1 MILIISSVFPPE
13 PIVSASI
20 AFDLASKLSEK
31 YEIKV
36 LTPRPSRPFGFYFK
50 ETPNKCN
57 YTFEQIILNSF
68 TFPQSRILGRM
79 RESYSFGR
87 HAIRYIKK
95 NNERIRCIYLNT
107 FPLLAQYLIV
117 KASKKYGIPAVIHI
131 QDIYP
136 ESLTNKLPFFKKL
149 IWKILL
155 PIDKF
160 SLKNA
165 TRIVVISEIMSDVYT
180 KTRGIEKEKMDIIFN
195 WQNEEEFINY
205 KNSEA
210 NNYNKLQN
218 NKPFTFMYL
227 GNIGPVA
234 KVEFVIQS
242 FHRAK
247 LQTSVLIIAG
257 SGSKKE
263 DCINLANSLENHHIS
278 FMEVPLGK
286 VPEIQNTADVM
297 VLPLIKGAALSSIP
311 SKLPAYMFS
320 AKPIIACVD
329 ENSDTARVIKTAN
342 CGWIVAPE
350 NIDALADT
358 MTYVSQLSH
367 KHLQQLGNNGFNYA
381 LQFFSRNN
389 NLARLTNIIEETTL
403 KQKKYNHPNKT
414 INHVRQ

>member
-13 PIVSASI
+13 PIVSATI
-20 AFDLASKLSEK
+20 AFDLANKLSEK
-31 YEIKV
+31 YEVKV
-36 LTPRPSRPFGFYFK
+36 LTPRPTRPYGFSFK
-50 ETPNKCN
+50 ETHDKFN
-57 YTFEQIILNSF
+57 YKFEQIILNSY

-79 RESYSFGR
+79 RESFSFGR
-87 HAIRYIKK
+87 HAARYIK
-95 NNERIRCIYLNT
+95 NNNKKISCIYLNT

-136 ESLTNKLPFFKKL
+136 ESLTNKLPVFRKL
-149 IWKILL
+149 IWRILL

-165 TRIVVISEIMSDVYT
+165 TRIIVISEIMSDVFT
-180 KTRGIEKEKMDIIFN
+180 RTRGIEKEKMDIIYN

-205 KNSEA
+205 TDSEA
-210 NNYNKLQN
+210 NKNSKLRN

-234 KVEFVIQS
+234 KVEFVIES
-242 FHRAK
+242 FHQAK

-257 SGSKKE
+257 AGSKKE
-263 DCINLANSLENHHIS
+263 DCIKLANSLNNQNIS
-278 FMEVPLGK
+278 FMEVPVGK
-286 VPEIQNTADVM
+286 VPEVQNTADVM

-342 CGWIVAPE
+342 CGWVVPPE
-350 NIDALADT
+350 NIDTLADT
-358 MTYVSQLSH
+358 MAYVSQLPH
-367 KHLQQLGNNGFNYA
+367 EHLQQLGNNGFNYA
-381 LQFFSRNN
+381 LQYFSRNN
-389 NLARLTNIIEETTL
+389 NLARLTNIIEKTTL
-403 KQKKYNHPNKT
+403 KQ
-414 INHVRQ
+414 

>member
-13 PIVSASI
+13 PIVSATI
-20 AFDLASKLSEK
+20 AFDLANKLSEK
-31 YEIKV
+31 YEVKV
-36 LTPRPSRPFGFYFK
+36 LTPRPTRPYGFAFK
-50 ETPNKCN
+50 ETHDKFN
-57 YTFEQIILNSF
+57 YKFEQIILNSY

-79 RESYSFGR
+79 RESFSFGR
-87 HAIRYIKK
+87 HAVRYIKK

-136 ESLTNKLPFFKKL
+136 ESLTNKLHFFRKL

-160 SLKNA
+160 SLRNA

-205 KNSEA
+205 KKEA

-234 KVEFVIQS
+234 KVEFVIES
-242 FHRAK
+242 FHQAK

-257 SGSKKE
+257 AGSKKE
-263 DCINLANSLENHHIS
+263 DCINLANSLKNQRIS
-278 FMEVPLGK
+278 FLEVPLGK
-286 VPEIQNTADVM
+286 VPEVQNTADVM

-342 CGWIVAPE
+342 CGWIVPPE

-358 MTYVSQLSH
+358 MAYVSQIPH
-367 KHLQQLGNNGFNYA
+367 KHLQQLGKNGFHYA
-381 LQFFSRNN
+381 LQYFSKKN
-389 NLARLTNIIEETTL
+389 NLAQLSAIIEATIL
-403 KQKKYNHPNKT
+403 KLKNFKPNQL
-414 INHVRQ
+414 NY